1 MGRFHR
7 LGETDRAPVRIEIDG
22 ASVLALAGDTVQ
34 VAILTHAGALRENE
48 FDHKPRAGF
57 CLMAACQ
64 DCLVWTVAGEQL
76 RACSTEVIE
85 GMRIVTKGTTWQI
98 EP

>member
-22 ASVLALAGDTVQ
+22 ASVLALAGDTLQ
-34 VAILTHAGALRENE
+34 VAILTHAGSLRRNE
-48 FDHKPRAGF
+48 FDGGPRAGF

-76 RACSTEVIE
+76 RSCSTEVEE
-85 GMRIVTKGTTWQI
+85 GMRIVTRGPAWQI